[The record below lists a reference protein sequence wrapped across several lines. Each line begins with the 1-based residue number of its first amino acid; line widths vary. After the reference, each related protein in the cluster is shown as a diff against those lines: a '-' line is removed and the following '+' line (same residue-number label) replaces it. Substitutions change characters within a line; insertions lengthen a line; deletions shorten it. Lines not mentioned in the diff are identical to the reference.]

1 LLLQYKKG
9 NNIAV
14 DPNIVCHTE
23 QSEVSILNAVFRSNA
38 FGDVANA
45 RCEIKQ
51 VLFHSHNRNIHIR

>member
-1 LLLQYKKG
+1 MREIRVFFWG
-9 NNIAV
+9 FPNP
-14 DPNIVCHTE
+14 PNIVCHTE